1 MYKIE
6 NFHLIE
12 IKYHSRSDGGSRV
25 KLSSYR
31 FNDYIFIDYNHE
43 FRDSL
48 EIGINFLE
56 SKGITIRGKGETKN
70 AYFIITDKFLPLK
83 EIKLITNKQG

>member
-1 MYKIE
+1 MSNIE
-6 NFHLIE
+6 NYHLIE
-12 IKYHSRSDGGSRV
+12 IKYHVKSNGGSRV

-31 FNDYIFIDYNHE
+31 FNDSIIIPYEYG

-56 SKGITIRGKGETKN
+56 SKGMTIKGKGEMKN
-70 AYFIITDKFLPLK
+70 AYFVIIETFLPLK
-83 EIKLITNKQG
+83 EIKLIKDKR